1 MQRQTQFI
9 FKQGFVYSIGNI
21 LIKLSGVILIPLY
34 LRFISEEEY
43 GVVTLFET
51 LFQFIMILSGFGVK
65 GGFMRWYHD
74 MNGEDEKKKL
84 FFTSWSF
91 NLSTSFL
98 TISFAGVFL
107 FFFSYE
113 IFQYQLEVSTIL
125 FFLSATF
132 FRLLF
137 DLPFYLLKIE
147 QKAVAQTGW
156 LFLNISLLLIT
167 TFYFLEVEKMGV
179 KGIYLAQLISHSITF
194 VFLLPLILRSII
206 PSFNK
211 PVLKSMLHYG
221 LPLAISNIL
230 TTVLTLSDRH
240 IINQYQNLGEVAGY
254 SMGFKVANLIQMV
267 VIASF
272 ITGYT
277 NYYFKNLHNEDNQAL
292 FQRILRYFIVIVSLG
307 GIFIV
312 LFSPEIIY
320 IVSMGS
326 EFFQASVPIVPVLM
340 LGLMFA
346 GLRQLFTLPLNK
358 HKKTRRISI
367 ILVVSAIVNLGGN
380 FLLIPVI
387 GKMGASVSTV
397 LAQLFAVAWFY
408 AEVKKIEP
416 LQFALLPNIVLLLAW
431 SGLVFFGMQ
440 FFHLPLLAG
449 WAVKLGLILAFIATL
464 FITGHI
470 NKEELGEVKIIYR
483 KITGRRQ

>member
-51 LFQFIMILSGFGVK
+51 LFQFILILSGFGVK

-74 MNGEDEKKKL
+74 MKGGDEKRKL

-91 NLSTSFL
+91 NLLTSFS
-98 TISFAGVFL
+98 TIALAGVLMFL
-107 FFFSYE
+107 FSDE
-113 IFQYQLEVSTIL
+113 IFQYQLEASTIL
-125 FFLSATF
+125 FFLIATF

-147 QKAVAQTGW
+147 QKALAQTGW
-156 LFLNISLLLIT
+156 LFLNISLLLVT

-179 KGIYLAQLISHSITF
+179 KGIYLAQLVSHTITF
-194 VFLLPLILRSII
+194 ICLLPLILKSII
-206 PSFNK
+206 PRFNM
-211 PVLKSMLHYG
+211 PVLKEMLHYG
-221 LPLAISNIL
+221 LPLAISNII

-277 NYYFKNLHNEDNQAL
+277 NYYFKNLHSEDNQAL
-292 FQRILRYFIVIVSLG
+292 YQRMLRYFIVVVSLG
-307 GIFIV
+307 GIGIV

-397 LAQLFAVAWFY
+397 LAQLFAMTWFY
-408 AEVKKIEP
+408 IEVKKVESLHFSLFSNVI
-416 LQFALLPNIVLLLAW
+416 LLLAW
-431 SGLVFFGMQ
+431 SGLVYFGMQ
-440 FFHLPLLAG
+440 FFHLPLLVG
-449 WAVKLGLILAFIATL
+449 WGVKLGLVIAFIASL
-464 FITGHI
+464 FMTGHI
-470 NKEELGEVKIIYR
+470 SKEELREVKIIYG
-483 KITGRRQ
+483 KIAGRRK